1 MSGGTSAKTKPVGAG
16 LGWRAHSG
24 WAVGVV
30 VSGEMQPVVSW
41 RERVEL
47 VDGSLPRQPYHAV
60 ADAGMPPAEAAKLIS
75 RVERAA
81 TTRAAAVTR
90 EVVRTFG
97 VEAVGVVGG
106 ERQLPGELERLL
118 ASHLLLHA
126 AEGDLY
132 EQALVAA
139 ATAAGMSPLLVPPR
153 SIDIPEAIDR
163 AGKLLGPPWQK
174 DHKLAAVA
182 ALGALAAARGG

>member
-1 MSGGTSAKTKPVGAG
+1 MSGATSDKTKAVRAG

-30 VSGEMQPVVSW
+30 VSGEGQPVVAW

-47 VDGSLPRQPYHAV
+47 GDGSLPRQPYHAV
-60 ADAGMPPAEAAKLIS
+60 ADAQMPPAEAAKLIS

-81 TTRAAAVTR
+81 TTYAAAVTR
-90 EVVRTFG
+90 EVVRSFG

-139 ATAAGMSPLLVPPR
+139 AAAAGLSPLLVPPR
-153 SIDIPEAIDR
+153 SVDIPEAIDR

-174 DHKLAAVA
+174 DHKFAAVA
-182 ALGALAAARGG
+182 ALRALAAARRG